1 MLFLAICFIITGII
15 VGILSGLFGL
25 GGGLTIVPLM
35 MTFMTIYEPAYSSNA
50 MHVAIATSLFV
61 MIFTSSITTYSH
73 HKSNNI
79 IWEVAI
85 PLKFGVIIG
94 AILGAIFASFLPGN
108 ILKIFF
114 IIFLIYTIV
123 KWAIKSF
130 AKKSTNNNNANKLNP
145 KKIISVIYGGFTG
158 AIAVLLGIGAS
169 VMIVPFLKHKN
180 FTMGQAAAIA
190 AAVTPFI
197 ALLGASTYIIT
208 GLSESALPKF
218 CLGYVYIPAAIGMI
232 FGSLL
237 GAPIGTR
244 LSSVIPHVVQNVI
257 YFIFLIIIL
266 VIMIG

>member
-1 MLFLAICFIITGII
+1 MLFLAICFIITGVI

-35 MTFMTIYEPAYSSNA
+35 MTFMSIYEPAYSSNA

-94 AILGAIFASFLPGN
+94 AVLGAIFACFLPGN

-130 AKKSTNNNNANKLNP
+130 AKKSTNNNNANRLNP
-145 KKIISVIYGGFTG
+145 KK
-158 AIAVLLGIGAS
+158 
-169 VMIVPFLKHKN
+169 
-180 FTMGQAAAIA
+180 
-190 AAVTPFI
+190 
-197 ALLGASTYIIT
+197 
-208 GLSESALPKF
+208 
-218 CLGYVYIPAAIGMI
+218 
-232 FGSLL
+232 
-237 GAPIGTR
+237 
-244 LSSVIPHVVQNVI
+244 
-257 YFIFLIIIL
+257 
-266 VIMIG
+266 